1 MPIDDQSNWTAAK
14 AFWQWL
20 TSNAG
25 GQAALAGAAG
35 GFVRA
40 LTLRENFKEGFAS
53 LFVGALCAMYA
64 APLTLGV
71 IGPALHALIKPDALD
86 GFCAFATGIGGMAVV
101 GLVLDFWKSY
111 REQRSKGGPTA

>member
-1 MPIDDQSNWTAAK
+1 VDDQSNLAAAK

-40 LTLRENFKEGFAS
+40 LTLRETFKEGSAS

-64 APLTLGV
+64 APLTLGA
-71 IGPALHALIKPDALD
+71 IGPVLSHLIKPDALD

-101 GLVLDFWKSY
+101 GFVLDLWKSY
-111 REQRSKGGPTA
+111 RKQIKGGPPA

>member
-1 MPIDDQSNWTAAK
+1 MPVDDQSNWAAAK

-20 TSNAG
+20 LAPS

-40 LTLRENFKEGFAS
+40 LTLREKLQEGVAS
-53 LFVGALCAMYA
+53 LIVGAFCAIYA

-71 IGPALHALIKPDALD
+71 IGPVLRSLIKPDALD
-86 GFCAFATGIGGMAVV
+86 GFCAFATGVCGMAVV
-101 GLVLDFWKSY
+101 GFLLDMWKFY
-111 REQRSKGGPTA
+111 RARNAGKGTAQ